1 MASTAARGVE
11 LTLTLA
17 NGETYTWT
25 GRKLPRH
32 WKSVLMQ
39 LAPYGTDYSG
49 ATWARKHI

>member
-1 MASTAARGVE
+1 MIQ

-25 GRKLPRH
+25 GRKMPRH

-39 LAPYGTDYSG
+39 LAPYDATYLG
-49 ATWARKHI
+49 AAFTRTHI